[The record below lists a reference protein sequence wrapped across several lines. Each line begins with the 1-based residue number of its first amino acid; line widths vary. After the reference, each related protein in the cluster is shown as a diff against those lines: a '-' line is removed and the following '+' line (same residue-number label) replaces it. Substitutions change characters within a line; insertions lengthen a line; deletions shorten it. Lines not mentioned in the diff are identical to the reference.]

1 MSDDMFDAEE
11 EMSAEDS
18 NSRVGG
24 FLPSIVVQ
32 ILKWVAI
39 AVAVIVFIVTVV
51 VVTVNMLFE
60 GRQQE
65 TGLMASDSY
74 RSAPPRR
81 SWSSD
86 LGEVRTRT
94 ADATP
99 STVIVMVN
107 LGFEEGGTQIQS
119 EILARRPQLRDLV
132 RNFFGSKTARELRPE
147 NEQAVKDELRRLI
160 NDAMPGDPIREIA
173 FDRFEVVEF

>member
-1 MSDDMFDAEE
+1 MSDDMFDTEE
-11 EMSAEDS
+11 EISTEDS
-18 NSRVGG
+18 GGRQGG

-39 AVAVIVFIVTVV
+39 AVGVIVFIVTVV
-51 VVTVNMLFE
+51 VITVNLLFE
-60 GRQQE
+60 GRQQQ
-65 TGLMASDSY
+65 TGLMSSEAY

-81 SWSSD
+81 AWSSD
-86 LGEVRTRT
+86 IGEIRTRT

-99 STVIVMVN
+99 STVIVEIN
-107 LGFEEGGTQIQS
+107 LGFEEGATQIQS

-132 RNFFGSKTARELRPE
+132 RNFFGSKTARELRPD
-147 NEQAVKDELRRLI
+147 NEQVVKDDLRRLI

-173 FDRFEVVEF
+173 FDRFEVVDF

>member
-1 MSDDMFDAEE
+1 
-11 EMSAEDS
+11 
-18 NSRVGG
+18 
-24 FLPSIVVQ
+24 
-32 ILKWVAI
+32 
-39 AVAVIVFIVTVV
+39 
-51 VVTVNMLFE
+51 
-60 GRQQE
+60 
-65 TGLMASDSY
+65 MASEAY

-107 LGFEEGGTQIQS
+107 LGFEEGATQIQA

-132 RNFFGSKTARELRPE
+132 RNFFGSKSARELRPQ
-147 NEQAVKDELRRLI
+147 NEHVVKDELRRMI

-173 FDRFEVVEF
+173 FDRFEVVDF